1 MNKKEIEDY
10 IKKLKEFETEL
21 SNDDDLDFNFF
32 N

>member
-21 SNDDDLDFNFF
+21 SNDDDLCFK
-32 N
+32 